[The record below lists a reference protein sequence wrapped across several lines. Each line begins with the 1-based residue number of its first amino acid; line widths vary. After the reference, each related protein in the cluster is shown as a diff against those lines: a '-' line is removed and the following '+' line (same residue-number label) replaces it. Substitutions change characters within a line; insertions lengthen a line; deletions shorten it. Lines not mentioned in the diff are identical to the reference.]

1 MKKLISFSF
10 LIIFTFSQVF
20 CHEQTKQKM
29 TINPDPLTE
38 KWIKCENSSPEE
50 YKKNLEE
57 FFIEVENSKPEKTIL
72 YYFPEVEKLY
82 SDIYLYTK
90 ELITPDTTNS
100 AHIEN
105 LRTQINNLILDWE
118 ILQKNLTQFKLE
130 QVNYSYV
137 ILIFVIVI
145 SSLMALIF
153 FVMYLLSSKLR
164 KETSAFTRQ
173 MIQTQEAE
181 RERISND
188 LHDTVCQDLRIL
200 QFMQKD
206 EEAVTLCKKITAD
219 VRNTCYALT
228 PSDLKE
234 GIFDSLISLCS
245 LCKEK
250 TNINVILSIQ
260 DDIKQNPVFKSF
272 SKEKNLNIYRI
283 VQEIITNAIKHAE
296 AENISV
302 LLRSFD
308 ENNFKIIVSD
318 DGKGFDVST
327 SVKKKNHFG
336 LKNIQTRAENLGGK
350 IALSSEIGE
359 GTQITLIVPYM

>member
-1 MKKLISFSF
+1 M
-10 LIIFTFSQVF
+10 
-20 CHEQTKQKM
+20 
-29 TINPDPLTE
+29 
-38 KWIKCENSSPEE
+38 
-50 YKKNLEE
+50 
-57 FFIEVENSKPEKTIL
+57 
-72 YYFPEVEKLY
+72 
-82 SDIYLYTK
+82 
-90 ELITPDTTNS
+90 
-100 AHIEN
+100 
-105 LRTQINNLILDWE
+105 ILDWE

-130 QVNYSYV
+130 QVNYSYE

-145 SSLMALIF
+145 STLMALIF

-250 TNINVILSIQ
+250 TYINVILSIQ

-359 GTQITLIVPYM
+359 GTQITLIVPYL